1 MTITNKWT
9 GMLLLGLAGLLG
21 MVAGCAPGS
30 DSQDGNPRSDQPNIV
45 LFLVDDLGWQDT
57 SVPFHKEATPFNERY
72 QTPHMERLA
81 GQGMR
86 FTNAYSASPVC
97 TPTRSSIITGK
108 SPARTNITDWTLH
121 NDVERMERTGPDYPV
136 KSPDWSVGGVQPDS
150 TLLTELLQDLGYRT
164 IHAGKAHFG
173 ALGTAGE
180 NPETLGFDINI
191 AGHAAGSPG
200 SYWSEERYG
209 NSETDSIWGVPGLEE
224 YYGGQTNLTEAL
236 TLEANKAIDE
246 AVEEGIPFYINMAHY
261 TVHTPIMADR
271 RYYQD
276 YLKAGLDSS
285 EAKYASMIEGMDR
298 SLGSILQNLEEEG
311 VAEQTMILF
320 TSDNGGLS
328 VHSRGATPAGTGAN
342 THNAPLRSGKGSA
355 YEGGIRVPMIVSWAK
370 RAEDHPM

>member
-1 MTITNKWT
+1 
-9 GMLLLGLAGLLG
+9 
-21 MVAGCAPGS
+21 
-30 DSQDGNPRSDQPNIV
+30 
-45 LFLVDDLGWQDT
+45 
-57 SVPFHKEATPFNERY
+57 
-72 QTPHMERLA
+72 
-81 GQGMR
+81 
-86 FTNAYSASPVC
+86 
-97 TPTRSSIITGK
+97 
-108 SPARTNITDWTLH
+108 
-121 NDVERMERTGPDYPV
+121 
-136 KSPDWSVGGVQPDS
+136 
-150 TLLTELLQDLGYRT
+150 
-164 IHAGKAHFG
+164 
-173 ALGTAGE
+173 
-180 NPETLGFDINI
+180 
-191 AGHAAGSPG
+191 
-200 SYWSEERYG
+200 
-209 NSETDSIWGVPGLEE
+209 LEE

-355 YEGGIRVPMIVSWAK
+355 YDGGIRVPMIVSWAK
-370 RAEDHPM
+370 RAEDHPMQNRYEVRAGGSNDTPVISQDLYPTVLELAGWNIRSDTSLAMDGRSFVPLLKSDTSGGGERALFWHYPHKWGPEGPGYEPFSAVREGQWRLIHFYNDQSWELYNIAGDIGETHNLAAEEKETAGKLA